1 MAKFMEYKP
10 VQVTIAQGDSEV
22 VYQAQ
27 HVNMQH
33 RSGGFVELHADLFGA
48 MINPKINDIPY
59 PTNPKKEEAQ
69 VSNSYHINDDKNA
82 AIGKV
87 KTAVEN
93 LEQAL
98 LTRQLVIEKVTL
110 EQDAFVATQV
120 RALDN
125 QLLAA
130 IQEDVLI
137 EELEVSIPAHNG
149 VLAKRVESIF
159 DITGLDK
166 IAELV

>member
-27 HVNMQH
+27 NVNMQH
-33 RSGGFVELHADLFGA
+33 QSGGFVKLRADLFGA
-48 MINPKINDIPY
+48 RITPKINDMPY
-59 PTNPKKEEAQ
+59 PPFPQKEEK
-69 VSNSYHINDDKNA
+69 VTNSYHINDDKNK
-82 AIGKV
+82 AIGSV
-87 KTAVEN
+87 KQAVET
-93 LEQAL
+93 LEKTL
-98 LTRQLVIEKVTL
+98 LARQLEIERVTL
-110 EQDAFVATQV
+110 EQDAYVATQV
-120 RALDN
+120 RILDGK
-125 QLLAA
+125 LLAA

-137 EELEVSIPAHNG
+137 EELEVAIPAHNG

-159 DITGLDK
+159 DLTGLDK